1 MKFEREKVVDVLCDN
16 LEQWVGWRGYTSD
29 NLLNLRKYV
38 KDGIEREMNT
48 LEGVVNDP
56 FPFKADGSNW
66 QFFYPIDPNGKK
78 LVPFDTCK
86 ELIDWFRGRVG
97 IKASGIAEPLVW
109 VKNKKTG
116 IYALIDGLDFD
127 ENHLPVHLLGE
138 WIMLERLS
146 ERFTLLDGTPI
157 GKRILRWTR
166 KRLKGTATPATSAS
180 STTLGTE
187 CA

>member
-1 MKFEREKVVDVLCDN
+1 MKFEREKVVDALSDN

-97 IKASGIAEPLVW
+97 IKASDIVQPLIWVRQQGIDMMYLITEYDFESQKCTAG
-109 VKNKKTG
+109 G
-116 IYALIDGLDFD
+116 IVFSMHELTT
-127 ENHLPVHLLGE
+127 N
-138 WIMLERLS
+138 
-146 ERFTLLDGTPI
+146 FTLLDGTPI
-157 GKRILRWTR
+157 GKEIE
-166 KRLKGTATPATSAS
+166 K
-180 STTLGTE
+180 
-187 CA
+187 